1 CKESYTRAI
10 IQSDQT
16 EVHQCLRAYDRDMP
30 ERLAQF
36 FDDED
41 EPGAGH
47 VPPYLAQ
54 IVSGQLD
61 ADRCDYLL
69 RDSHATG
76 TNYGN
81 YDLEWLISHVVPQ
94 ADGKRFYLSRK
105 ALSATEAYVFAR
117 FHMYRTVYFHKTTR
131 AAEVMLRL
139 VFQRFKELLGGSTTK
154 RAAAKI
160 VPNAPRATLAL
171 HAGQMSLPEYL
182 ELDEHALSE
191 FLKACARAQDKL
203 LAGISA
209 GLLNR

>member
-54 IVSGQLD
+54 VVSGQLD

-76 TNYGN
+76 TNYGHF
-81 YDLEWLISHVVPQ
+81 DLAWMLAQLRP
-94 ADGKRFYLSRK
+94 DPGGKRFYLTRK
-105 ALSATEAYVFAR
+105 GLSAVETYLFAR
-117 FHMYRTVYFHKTTR
+117 FHRSRTVCFYNTAR
-131 AAEVMLRL
+131 AAEVMLKLLFRRL
-139 VFQRFKELLGGSTTK
+139 KELVGTSGAVEDVSPVVLEAFS
-154 RAAAKI
+154 
-160 VPNAPRATLAL
+160 
-171 HAGQMSLPEYL
+171 GQIDLTRYL
-182 ELDEHALSE
+182 DFDDHTITEI
-191 FLKACARAQDKL
+191 LKTCTRSRDMVL
-203 LAGISA
+203 
-209 GLLNR
+209 R